1 MLPPE
6 LEAKYDYRG
15 VLGQGAM
22 GRVLDAMDRVMERPV
37 AIKLVDRP
45 RMGDA
50 EAEEGHAR
58 FRREAQATGRLSHPN
73 IVGVYEYGENQ
84 TTAWIVMEQ
93 VSGGTLKSRF
103 DRQERFPVAEIARL
117 MGQVLAALA
126 YSHSKGVIH
135 RDIKPAN
142 IMLAPGPDGQAQVK
156 IADFGIARLENS
168 SMTQVGT
175 MMGTPSYMAPEQFRG
190 EVVDERADIW
200 AAGVVLYQ
208 FLTGEKPFEGGFS
221 AVMHKALNIDPPPP
235 SRLSVTAP
243 AALDA
248 VVARSMAKR
257 PADRYP
263 SATAF
268 ADALRAALAG
278 AVSGAGQPEGSSDA
292 TMIAAPRGG
301 PAPGASKVGPQAAP
315 KSGSN
320 AALFAGGAIAAAL
333 VAGVGAWFWLSS
345 APPAPPSA
353 PPIVA
358 SPAPSPAVPP
368 VVASPAP
375 PPSLTLSTPPSAI
388 VPPIA
393 SAPVLP
399 SPSPSGV
406 VPQAAAPVPLDLRPV
421 PTPEAPQASPPE
433 PVPVPTGTPV
443 QVPQPAAPAPIVPP
457 QTAPTAPAP
466 APVLAPAAPVPAAP
480 ASPAPVSPPVAD
492 SSRVPPVTSMPAPMA
507 GPVLLPAPPAPPA
520 AAPRVD
526 TGVAPPAPTLPVPTL
541 PQAVAPPAMPLLIPA
556 QPPAAPA
563 LAPVPP
569 AVAPPT
575 VPVLVAPP
583 SIPAPVAPP
592 VAIPAP
598 MAPPAPPAEPSP
610 AERRL
615 AHERALAAAQSAVP
629 CSILDGEANEH
640 GVAIG
645 GILQRGGEL
654 ALRAALRAG
663 GLGDAA
669 QRLDVQV
676 FDGPYC
682 GVLDTLRPFAK
693 TGARPQA
700 SIQGRLPLSK
710 GELLKLAVTM
720 PEFSGELT
728 ISYLMPTG
736 DVAHLVAPRREA
748 AGARQRFGEP
758 QGAFTGWEIDEP
770 FGTDLILVIA
780 SERPLFAAPR
790 PQVEPIDAY
799 RAALATAAAAAQA
812 AGTRLGARLLVLET
826 VARRP

>member
-103 DRQERFPVAEIARL
+103 DRQERFPIAEIARL

-126 YSHSKGVIH
+126 YSHAKGVIH

-142 IMLAPGPDGQAQVK
+142 IMLAPGPDGQVQVK

-248 VVARSMAKR
+248 VVARAMAKR

-263 SATAF
+263 GAAAF
-268 ADALRAALAG
+268 ADALRAALSGAG
-278 AVSGAGQPEGSSDA
+278 SGAGQAEGSNDA
-292 TMIAAPRGG
+292 TMVASPRSVAAPAAAKLG
-301 PAPGASKVGPQAAP
+301 PTAAP

-320 AALFAGGAIAAAL
+320 GALFVGGAVAAAL
-333 VAGVGAWFWLSS
+333 AAGVGAWFWLAS
-345 APPAPPSA
+345 APPAPPAAPLLVATPAPPQAVPPTIASPVPSPSLTPSA
-353 PPIVA
+353 PPA
-358 SPAPSPAVPP
+358 AV
-368 VVASPAP
+368 VS
-375 PPSLTLSTPPSAI
+375 
-388 VPPIA
+388 PIA
-393 SAPVLP
+393 SAPAPTTAP
-399 SPSPSGV
+399 SP
-406 VPQAAAPVPLDLRPV
+406 VPQAAAPVPLDIRPV
-421 PTPEAPQASPPE
+421 PTPEAPQASPL
-433 PVPVPTGTPV
+433 VPVPTGTAQPT
-443 QVPQPAAPAPIVPP
+443 VPAQAV
-457 QTAPTAPAP
+457 PTAPAP
-466 APVLAPAAPVPAAP
+466 VPVLAPAVSVPP
-480 ASPAPVSPPVAD
+480 MPTPPAPISPPVAD
-492 SSRVPPVTSMPAPMA
+492 TGRVPSVGPMPAPMA
-507 GPVLLPAPPAPPA
+507 GPVLLPAPPSPPA
-520 AAPRVD
+520 AATRVE
-526 TGVAPPAPTLPVPTL
+526 TGTAPPTPTLPLPAMPVPTL
-541 PQAVAPPAMPLLIPA
+541 PQAIAPPAAPLLIPA

-563 LAPVPP
+563 LVPVVP
-569 AVAPPT
+569 AAAPPT
-575 VPVLVAPP
+575 VPLLVAPP
-583 SIPAPVAPP
+583 PTPAPVAPP
-592 VAIPAP
+592 VAIPTP

-615 AHERALAAAQSAVP
+615 AHARVLAAAQSAVP
-629 CSILDGEANEH
+629 CSVLDGEANEH
-640 GVAIG
+640 GVSIG

-654 ALRAALRAG
+654 PLRAALRAG
-663 GLGDAA
+663 GLSDAA
-669 QRLDVQV
+669 QRLDLHV

-682 GVLDTLRPFAK
+682 GVLDTLRPFARP
-693 TGARPQA
+693 GARPQA

-710 GELLKLAVTM
+710 GELLKLMVTM
-720 PEFSGELT
+720 PEFSGELA

-736 DVAHLVAPRREA
+736 DVAHLVPPRREM
-748 AGARQRFGEP
+748 AGARQRFGDP

-770 FGTDLILVIA
+770 FGTDLILVIV
-780 SERPLFAAPR
+780 SEKPLFAAPR
-790 PQVEPIDAY
+790 PQVEPIEAY
-799 RAALATAAAAAQA
+799 RAALAAAAAAAQA
-812 AGTRLGARLLVLET
+812 TGSQLGARFLVLET